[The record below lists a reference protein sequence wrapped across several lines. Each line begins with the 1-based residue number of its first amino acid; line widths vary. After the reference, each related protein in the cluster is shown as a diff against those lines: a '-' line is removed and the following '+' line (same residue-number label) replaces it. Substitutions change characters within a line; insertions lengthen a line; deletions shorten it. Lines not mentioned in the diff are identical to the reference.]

1 MQRARL
7 TPNAHRK
14 PKLAPRRAGCN
25 HCRAQGI
32 RARPRQRGL
41 ARTSS
46 IQKRGTVMRLKLT
59 LLTLMAF
66 GSTAAFADLE
76 PWKDYSMSESVWT
89 VTTIKVHSN
98 MGDAYLEGLKKTWIT
113 SNEVAKKLG
122 QIEEYHLYRSDFPDS
137 GTFNLL
143 LVVKFK
149 NNEALAPTKAR
160 YEAFMKEFGAERN
173 KKTTDIA
180 QHEYPA
186 MRDITG
192 NYAMREITIK

>member
-1 MQRARL
+1 LRL
-7 TPNAHRK
+7 HGRSATIAAHREFVQD
-14 PKLAPRRAGCN
+14 RAN
-25 HCRAQGI
+25 A
-32 RARPRQRGL
+32 ASRG
-41 ARTSS
+41 SHQS
-46 IQKRGTVMRLKLT
+46 KKKGTVMRLKII
-59 LLTLMAF
+59 LLSLMAF

-89 VTTIKVHSN
+89 VTAIKVHSN
-98 MGDAYLEGLKKTWIT
+98 MGDAYLEGLKKTWIA

-122 QIEEYHLYRSDFPDS
+122 QIEEYHLYRSDFQDS

-160 YEAFMKEFGAERN
+160 YDAFMKEWGAERN

-192 NYAMREITIK
+192 EYAMREITFK